1 MIPIVLE
8 MILVLEITLAVATI
22 LIVIAPMVPVVLNG
36 DQNVEIT
43 IIVAEMIIA
52 GEMTIIAEMIIVAET
67 IIVASKSFVSTMI
80 SNLRTQ
86 EVQCRLLISRLAQ
99 RLLPQVETLRLQLI
113 SAKKSPAVAAV
124 E

>member
-67 IIVASKSFVSTMI
+67 IIVASKSFVSTMT

>member
-113 SAKKSPAVAAV
+113 SAKQNPAAAAV

>member
-52 GEMTIIAEMIIVAET
+52 GEMIIIAEMIIVAET
-67 IIVASKSFVSTMI
+67 IIVASKSFVSTMT

-86 EVQCRLLISRLAQ
+86 EVQCRL
-99 RLLPQVETLRLQLI
+99 
-113 SAKKSPAVAAV
+113 
-124 E
+124 